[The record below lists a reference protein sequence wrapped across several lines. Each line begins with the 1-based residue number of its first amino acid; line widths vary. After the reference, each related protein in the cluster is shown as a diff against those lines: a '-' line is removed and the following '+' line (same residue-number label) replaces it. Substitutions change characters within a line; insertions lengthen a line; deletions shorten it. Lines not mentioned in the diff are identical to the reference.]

1 LRVLRRLKLKLQA
14 RGVTDNTHCSCQG
27 MEIRGVSTAK
37 VTFKVTSNKA
47 TYDFLIVNVAVM
59 QLGLGLGN
67 SNPATV

>member
-1 LRVLRRLKLKLQA
+1 
-14 RGVTDNTHCSCQG
+14 